1 MEKLNSKLSS
11 GVLSGQPSS
20 PSIWAEDNISRNGVD
35 STAQDIVELFI
46 AKSRCGRAAPS
57 TFNELTLL
65 DSNKIKK
72 NQDAFVVKKDLCGE
86 KGTWMFG
93 ILDGHGSDGHHVS
106 AFIKQ
111 KIVEEFEIEMAMI
124 HNKNKNKI
132 IFGDINKELLKSE
145 SKTDQESR
153 ITGSRESE
161 QITMPSINN
170 KSFRNRNINM
180 SKLINSI
187 EINKPFNALDSSS
200 DKTNSCAITSPEV
213 RTQDRKK
220 RSKSK
225 LLTDRLIGKIKP
237 VIY

>member
-1 MEKLNSKLSS
+1 
-11 GVLSGQPSS
+11 
-20 PSIWAEDNISRNGVD
+20 
-35 STAQDIVELFI
+35 
-46 AKSRCGRAAPS
+46 
-57 TFNELTLL
+57 
-65 DSNKIKK
+65 
-72 NQDAFVVKKDLCGE
+72 
-86 KGTWMFG
+86 
-93 ILDGHGSDGHHVS
+93 
-106 AFIKQ
+106 
-111 KIVEEFEIEMAMI
+111 MI